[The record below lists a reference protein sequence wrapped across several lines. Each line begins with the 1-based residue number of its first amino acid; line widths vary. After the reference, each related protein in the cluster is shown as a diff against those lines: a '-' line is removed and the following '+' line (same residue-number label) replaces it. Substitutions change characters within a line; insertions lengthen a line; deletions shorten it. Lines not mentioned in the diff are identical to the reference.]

1 MTKNI
6 KSLIIIFLL
15 TGFAF
20 SSCKKTEYSFGALK
34 TPSGLTLT
42 TAITGQSTANP
53 NGDGSGKVTITSTA
67 TDVITYKIDFGDGN
81 VKMIPAGT
89 IDYKYTTP
97 GTNSYTITVTA
108 VGTGGITSVV
118 SKKIT
123 VFVDFTIPANIMS
136 GLTGGASKVW
146 VTDKEAVGHVGVS
159 AGDPS
164 LFYSKDYSA
173 QPNTRDACL
182 YDDEI
187 TFTKTGDNAISMS
200 VDNKGETSMTAA
212 STAFYGFSG
221 PDGCYPL
228 NTGGTKNLV
237 FSAATSGS
245 TPDISTQIQFHV
257 PGNGIVNFGTGGTT
271 YEILTITD
279 TQMTLRNIG
288 SDGFAWFQKLKVKP

>member
-42 TAITGQSTANP
+42 TAIAGQSTANP
-53 NGDGSGKVTITSTA
+53 NGDGSGKVTITAAA
-67 TDVITYKIDFGDGN
+67 TDVITYKMDFGDGN

-89 IDYKYTTP
+89 IDYKYTNP
-97 GTNSYTITVTA
+97 GTHDYTVTITA
-108 VGTGGITSVV
+108 VGTGGITSII

-123 VFVDFTIPANIMS
+123 VFVAFTIPANIMS

-146 VTDKEAVGHVGVS
+146 VTDKATSGHVGV
-159 AGDPS
+159 GDPA
-164 LFYSKDYSA
+164 LFYSNYYSA
-173 QPNTRDACL
+173 DPNSRDACL

-187 TFTKTGDNAISMS
+187 TFTKTGDNAISMT
-200 VDNKGETSMTAA
+200 VDNKGQSFLIAA

-221 PDGCYPL
+221 GDGCYPL
-228 NTGGTKNLV
+228 NTGGTKNLA

-245 TPDISTQIQFHV
+245 TPDVSTQIQFLV
-257 PGNGIVNFGTGGTT
+257 PGNGIINFGTGGNT
-271 YEILTITD
+271 YEILTISD
-279 TQMTLRNIG
+279 TQITLRNIG
-288 SDGFAWFQKLKVKP
+288 IDGLAWYQKLTVKP